1 MAGILPLQAMRL
13 TNDFEN
19 RKELGWAQKTDP
31 ADWASSIGTSRGI
44 EETGVFMNAF
54 LLLAVIMIYVA
65 IRY

>member
-1 MAGILPLQAMRL
+1 MTLKIERNSDGRRTL
-13 TNDFEN
+13 
-19 RKELGWAQKTDP
+19 DP